1 MKTKILILLLL
12 LAAVCGACH
21 RSSHRDAQAF
31 YDRYAVR
38 ENLTV
43 IYVGGYSRDSIHG
56 DFVILEAQDT
66 ATWFALAKEFG
77 IPRCFAQI
85 TDSTKKKAYITSY
98 ENRKDPTQEVPT
110 ITSESGKQIADVAR
124 SCIRVVDI
132 IGQKMFFIFAEDEES
147 MVQIEFQITH
157 SITDNS

>member
-21 RSSHRDAQAF
+21 RSSHRDAQAL

-66 ATWFALAKEFG
+66 VTWFALAKEFG
-77 IPRCFAQI
+77 IGRRFA
-85 TDSTKKKAYITSY
+85 TRDSNVNMQCIISY
-98 ENRKDPTQEVPT
+98 KDRKDPTQNPPM
-110 ITSESGKQIADVAR
+110 ITLPSGRQRADFSQ
-124 SCIRVVDI
+124 SCLRMADI
-132 IGQKMFFIFAEDEES
+132 INQRIFLIFAEDEES
-147 MVQIEFQITH
+147 MNQIKSRIF
-157 SITDNS
+157 SNL